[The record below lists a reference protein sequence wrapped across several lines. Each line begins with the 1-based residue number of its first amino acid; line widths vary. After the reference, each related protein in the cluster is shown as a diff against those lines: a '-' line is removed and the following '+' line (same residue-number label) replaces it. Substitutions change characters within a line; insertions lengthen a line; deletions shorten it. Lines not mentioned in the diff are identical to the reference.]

1 MTGNLSASSSQFIQ
15 AAAVNYLQGLG
26 AEQVKRI
33 ADDLQS
39 EAARSALQGILGCA
53 GAMAKEAACGA
64 GALGASAGT
73 VINALLQSADRPGSQ
88 EKESRTNLVTS
99 IVAGIATAAGST
111 ANPTATLAAQL
122 EAENNALGVSY
133 SKQFLNKIRACDAS
147 QEACF
152 AELKVDAAKQRKL
165 FTEQLETGCSG
176 AAATPYACEAVMSS
190 GQAALSDLAHA
201 LYFAKTGDQKA
212 YVKALIV
219 EQTLDM
225 DRQFPNLAALGERA
239 GFLDQL
245 ALQLQ
250 QMWADVGPAGASSGL
265 ISSGNVA
272 ISHVKKPYV
281 PSVKPVANMD
291 QFFKGSDFGAEVKAG
306 TKKAKIIYD
315 GQTVY
320 VAEREIGAQIKK
332 GDQLYLDGRHKD
344 HLEVFDKHGKFKSVL
359 NLDGSFNHDKSKAAD
374 RQRRRI
380 Q

>member
-1 MTGNLSASSSQFIQ
+1 MKLKDLRSSS
-15 AAAVNYLQGLG
+15 L
-26 AEQVKRI
+26 
-33 ADDLQS
+33 
-39 EAARSALQGILGCA
+39 
-53 GAMAKEAACGA
+53 AKEAACGA

-99 IVAGIATAAGST
+99 IVAGIATAAGSA

-147 QEACF
+147 QGACL
-152 AELKVDAAKQRKL
+152 AELKEDAAKQRKL
-165 FTEQLETGCSG
+165 FTEQLEKGCSG
-176 AAATPYACEAVMSS
+176 AAATPYSCEAVMSS

-201 LYFAKTGDQKA
+201 LYFAKTEDQKA

-272 ISHVKKPYV
+272 ISHAKKPYV
-281 PSVKPVANMD
+281 PNAGGVANMRD
-291 QFFKGSDFGAEVKAG
+291 FFDRSFWSRGSGW
-306 TKKAKIIYD
+306 
-315 GQTVY
+315 
-320 VAEREIGAQIKK
+320 
-332 GDQLYLDGRHKD
+332 H
-344 HLEVFDKHGKFKSVL
+344 
-359 NLDGSFNHDKSKAAD
+359 
-374 RQRRRI
+374 
-380 Q
+380 